1 MSPRSGVSPRARW
14 ELNAINFVYH
24 PCRMPLRAVRGVV
37 LLGSLATVLA
47 AGCGGSPEEL
57 YERGQA
63 SFKQDKLEPATAEL
77 ESFVGKSCGPTGQ
90 HAHCRQAYLTLGHAY
105 EKRTMPGKAWAAY
118 DQALTFAPHAGDEA
132 IQSDRDR
139 MRELLAAAHEKETAR
154 APVIIRYRDEVTEE
168 YTPRSV
174 VISVDFEPVVT
185 RDKDVADLHSPDYT
199 RLYSGSLSAG
209 EHVLVIEMAH
219 DCAPSGGPHCARS
232 RVHKAWPFTAPP
244 RTPSTIEIR
253 AFAESGQDDA
263 PARPALELT
272 TR

>member
-1 MSPRSGVSPRARW
+1 
-14 ELNAINFVYH
+14 VYH
-24 PCRMPLRAVRGVV
+24 GRRMPPRAVRGVA
-37 LLGSLATVLA
+37 LLGSLSAVLA

-63 SFKQDKLEPATAEL
+63 SFKQDKLEPAIADL
-77 ESFVGKSCGPTGQ
+77 ESFVAKSCGPTGA
-90 HAHCRQAYLTLGHAY
+90 HANCRQAYLTLGHAY
-105 EKRTMPGKAWAAY
+105 EKREMPGKAWAAY
-118 DQALTFAPHAGDEA
+118 DQALTFGPHGTDGP

-139 MRELLAAAHEKETAR
+139 MRETLSAAHEKETAR

-168 YTPRSV
+168 YSPRSV
-174 VISVDFEPVVT
+174 VISLDFEPVVT

-199 RLYSGSLSAG
+199 RLYSGSVSAG

-219 DCAPSGGPHCARS
+219 DCAPGGGPHCARS
-232 RVHKAWPFTAPP
+232 RVHKSWPFSAAA

-253 AFAESGQDDA
+253 AYAASGEGDS
-263 PARPALELT
+263 PARPAIELV